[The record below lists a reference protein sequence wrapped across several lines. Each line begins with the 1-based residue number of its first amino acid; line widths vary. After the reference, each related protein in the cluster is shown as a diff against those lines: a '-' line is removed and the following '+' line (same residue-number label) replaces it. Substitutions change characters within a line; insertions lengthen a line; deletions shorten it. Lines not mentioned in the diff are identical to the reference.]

1 MELHLSMNKYL
12 IALVAMVAGLFVL
25 STVSALSG
33 SISSVEV
40 AGIEALTGNP
50 SVGVFAGQTL
60 PVRVIFT
67 ATENA
72 SDVRIKAWISGDSD
86 YAVSSDRF
94 DVIANSVYSKLLTLE
109 VPSDLDKRD
118 ENLELRISVESRN
131 NGILPVQII
140 KLAIQRESYKVDV
153 LDVAY
158 DPKVVAGSALSLDI
172 VLKNTGR
179 QFADDTFVKASIPAL
194 GVERRVYFGDLAPVD
209 QANPDKEDAAE
220 RRMFLNIPARTPA
233 GIYSIQIEVYNAD
246 SSSNYAGKVAVVG
259 GSEDTTVVSTT
270 SSTTVAANEPASYSM
285 TLVNSGN
292 KVQVY
297 ELVFEGPAGLQVS
310 SVDQIV
316 ALSSGSTKT
325 VNVMASAEKA
335 GKYTFVVNVRADGNL
350 VAQKTFTTIV
360 EGSAKTANG
369 TVVLTVIL
377 AIIFVVLLV
386 VLIVLLTRK
395 PQKADEFGESYY

>member
-1 MELHLSMNKYL
+1 MNKFL
-12 IALVAMVAGLFVL
+12 IALVTLVAGLLVV
-25 STVSALSG
+25 SNVSALSG

-40 AGIEALTGNP
+40 AGIEALSGNP

-60 PVRVIFT
+60 PVRVIFS

-94 DVIANSVYSKLLTLE
+94 DVISGSVYSKLLTLD
-109 VPSDLDKRD
+109 VPSDLDRRD

-131 NGILPVQII
+131 NGILPVQVIR
-140 KLAIQRESYKVDV
+140 LATQRESYKVDV

-209 QANPDKEDAAE
+209 QAHPDKEDAAE

-246 SSSNYAGKVAVVG
+246 SSSSYAGKVAVVG
-259 GSEDTTVVSTT
+259 GSDDTTVVSTQ
-270 SSTTVAANEPASYSM
+270 SSTSVAANEPAEYSL

-297 ELVFEGPAGLQVS
+297 ELIFEGPAGLQVS
-310 SVDQIV
+310 SADQIV
-316 ALSSGSTKT
+316 ALPSGSTKT
-325 VNVMASAEKA
+325 IKVLASAEKA
-335 GKYTFVVNVRADGNL
+335 GKYTFVVNVEADGNL

-360 EGSAKTANG
+360 EGSAKGANG
-369 TVVLTVIL
+369 TVVLTVVL

>member
-1 MELHLSMNKYL
+1 
-12 IALVAMVAGLFVL
+12 
-25 STVSALSG
+25 
-33 SISSVEV
+33 
-40 AGIEALTGNP
+40 
-50 SVGVFAGQTL
+50 
-60 PVRVIFT
+60 
-67 ATENA
+67 
-72 SDVRIKAWISGDSD
+72 VRIKAWISGDSD

-94 DVIANSVYSKLLTLE
+94 DVISGSVYSKLLTLD
-109 VPSDLDKRD
+109 VPSDLDRRD

-131 NGILPVQII
+131 NGILPVQVIR
-140 KLAIQRESYKVDV
+140 LATQRESYKVDV

-209 QANPDKEDAAE
+209 QAHPDKEDAAE

-246 SSSNYAGKVAVVG
+246 SSSSYAGKVAVVG
-259 GSEDTTVVSTT
+259 GSDDTTVVSTQ
-270 SSTTVAANEPASYSM
+270 SSTSVAANEPAEYSL

-297 ELVFEGPAGLQVS
+297 ELIFEGPAGLQVS
-310 SVDQIV
+310 SADQIV
-316 ALSSGSTKT
+316 ALPSGSTKT
-325 VNVMASAEKA
+325 IKVLASAEKA
-335 GKYTFVVNVRADGNL
+335 GKYTFVVNVEADGNL

-360 EGSAKTANG
+360 EGSAKGANG
-369 TVVLTVIL
+369 TVVLTVVL